1 MRESHIKGKKYRYDA
16 KSGKMVEIK
25 YVGAVAGPELD
36 SDLYLDVKEDKT
48 DGTLDAREDSET
60 SKG

>member
-25 YVGAVAGPELD
+25 SVGEVAGPELD
-36 SDLYLDVKEDKT
+36 SELFLDVKESN
-48 DGTLDAREDSET
+48 GNPDAGESSEAA
-60 SKG
+60 KG